1 MKALIGNDDAVK
13 FIFFRH
19 GSDYTLPTP
28 SVVKKFL
35 GTKSAGFY
43 KTDGH
48 YAGNIQQMSHIL
60 DVIHNGLTLDSPIGN
75 WSNGPCYMNS
85 VLRVGIDAK
94 RNGMFDLTHSE
105 VIVDH
110 LVLTKESMQNLLEIT
125 GGVWKLAS
133 NLKQAHSLIDKVKE
147 IERTVNAKKLIDPS
161 LREANGLLQSD
172 CFTNFAKPA
181 LECAEAKIIKWY
193 KSAKWVD

>member
-1 MKALIGNDDAVK
+1 
-13 FIFFRH
+13 
-19 GSDYTLPTP
+19 
-28 SVVKKFL
+28 
-35 GTKSAGFY
+35 
-43 KTDGH
+43 
-48 YAGNIQQMSHIL
+48 
-60 DVIHNGLTLDSPIGN
+60 
-75 WSNGPCYMNS
+75 

-110 LVLTKESMQNLLEIT
+110 LVLTKESMEKLLEIT

-147 IERTVNAKKLIDPS
+147 IEKTVNAKKLIDPS
-161 LREANGLLQSD
+161 LREANSLLKSD
-172 CFTNFAKPA
+172 CFTNFAKPT
-181 LECAEAKIIKWY
+181 LEFAEAKIIKWY